1 MNNTNDED
9 AEFMFGYPIQ
19 EAQNIQ
25 DLKFGQEEN
34 NSYDSASDL
43 IK

>member
-19 EAQNIQ
+19 EVLNIQ

-34 NSYDSASDL
+34 NPHESESDL